1 MAHVKEKGN
10 NADRWDSRPLPRL
23 QPGCTAFL
31 SAVGLRVEAEWLV
44 KRIVPT
50 NGRALEKE
58 GFDAAIGRAPSVYD
72 PGGLTALALRI
83 DSPSAVQRFEEF
95 SAASSAVLAIV
106 PLFTSDGDLRAELD
120 RRSYV
125 VASEWYAGPV
135 SSLRS
140 A

>member
-1 MAHVKEKGN
+1 LAHVKEKGN

-83 DSPSAVQRFEEF
+83 DSPYLRVLSLTARRPSVTASGAQREP
-95 SAASSAVLAIV
+95 APVDRIARC
-106 PLFTSDGDLRAELD
+106 RAPST
-120 RRSYV
+120 RC
-125 VASEWYAGPV
+125 P
-135 SSLRS
+135 
-140 A
+140 